1 MLDFWTVYLVVMPA
15 VAIAFAVAF
24 GWGVPRFIDWLERW
38 EARREP

>member
-15 VAIAFAVAF
+15 IAIAFALAF
-24 GWGVPRFIDWLERW
+24 GWAAPQFIGWLERR